1 MRSRPDRSISLL
13 VSIALTVAIVAPSG
27 VASASSASG
36 TGRFTASRRAAVASG
51 DTEHKGS
58 RFPVKART
66 FGTSGAPTPSVADAG
81 LPGAAADTTILVD
94 PLAPSIPGEL
104 VVALDSVVFAASS
117 ERALEARGATVEK
130 LKGDSAALLVKTPV
144 GVSDPVFTEVA
155 EDAPGV
161 AWVQP
166 NYIYRATYTP
176 SDPLYGSGSSGQW
189 GLRRIG
195 APAAWDVTRGDARV
209 VVAVVDTGV
218 DYTHPDLAS
227 QVDTAN
233 DWDFIN
239 GDSNAMDDHGHG
251 THVSGIIAATMDNGV
266 GGVGVAPQVRILPVK
281 VLDSKGS
288 GDTFG
293 VSAGIRYAADN
304 GARII
309 NLSLAGPSDASM
321 GSAVAYA
328 QSRGCVVIAAAGN
341 DGSSGGASYPA
352 RYSGV
357 IGVGAT
363 TSTDAHASFSNWG
376 TGVDIAAPGVNILS
390 TLPTALYPSGYGSWS
405 GTSMATPFVAGV
417 AALVMSANATTN
429 PDVVIPRLLST
440 AQDLG
445 YPDYFG
451 NGLVRADLAVEGP
464 VTDPDSEIPGVPLVS
479 SPVTGTLDWV
489 SDRDDVYSIYLSTGQ
504 TLEASMTGS
513 PYPGTDFDLALYP
526 PDAAGLEDTA
536 SIVAGSW
543 SPGSAEHFAYTAPVG
558 GEYYLDVSAFR
569 GAGSY
574 TLRWKRGGVSD
585 DNIPGIALPASPV
598 NGTLDQSGDEFDVYH
613 VDLIAGEQ
621 LSVEMAGPPT
631 ADYDLWLFAPG
642 STSIYTDAPLAT
654 RESTAAVETMRYV
667 AKTSGIYYL
676 AVRAWEGSGPYQM
689 DWVVD
694 PYSPDDNIPG
704 VAIPPSSFE
713 ATVGG
718 LADDDDV
725 YKVFLQAGQSLAVTV
740 TTEPQPGPDPY
751 PWLFLYPPTAT
762 DVELDAGST
771 LEGYSAD
778 GFGLNY
784 FSHVA
789 TSTGYF
795 YVDLYS
801 LGDPVGYTLEWRRS
815 TNADNNIPGAPAPA
829 SPVDGELGVS
839 TDTDDVYRIHAHAGQ
854 WISASMD
861 AWPAEGTTTTD
872 FDLYLYPPGS
882 TSTTSTPL
890 AVSDGGVYP
899 KSFALKAPTSGDYYL
914 QAHAFAGEGTYSLSW
929 FVRSFATVYKP
940 VAPSKVTHSHHF
952 TVYGYVAPRHTR
964 DTYLVWLKFYK
975 RDSHGVYV
983 FHNSVRARR
992 YYYSSTKTKYKASV
1006 SLPHKGAW
1014 RVRAMHRDRGLPDV
1028 YSVYDYITV
1037 R

>member
-27 VASASSASG
+27 VASASSTSG

-51 DTEHKGS
+51 DTGHKGS

-66 FGTSGAPTPSVADAG
+66 FGTSGASAPSVAGVG
-81 LPGAAADTTILVD
+81 LLGAAADTTILVD

-117 ERALEARGATVEK
+117 ERALEARGATVER

-176 SDPLYGSGSSGQW
+176 GDPKYSQQW
-189 GLRRIG
+189 GLRRTG
-195 APAAWDVTRGDARV
+195 APAAWDVTRGDAGV

-321 GSAVAYA
+321 RSAVAYA
-328 QSRGCVVIAAAGN
+328 QGQGCVVVAAAGN
-341 DGSSGGASYPA
+341 DDSSEGASYPA
-352 RYSGV
+352 RYTDV
-357 IGVGAT
+357 VGVGAT
-363 TSTDAHASFSNWG
+363 TSGNAHASFSNYG
-376 TGVDIAAPGVNILS
+376 TGVDVSAPGVNILS
-390 TLPTALYPSGYGSWS
+390 TLPIAIEPSGYASWN
-405 GTSMATPFVAGV
+405 GTSMATPFVSGV
-417 AALVMSANATTN
+417 AALVMSVDPGMSAGA
-429 PDVVIPRLLST
+429 VIQRVLST

-445 YPDYFG
+445 DPGFDQVFG
-451 NGLVRADLAVEGP
+451 YGLVRADLAVEGLE
-464 VTDPDSEIPGVPLVS
+464 TDPDDQIPGAELVS
-479 SPVTGTLDWV
+479 SPATGTLDAAT
-489 SDRDDVYSIYLSTGQ
+489 DRHDVYNIYLSAGQ

-513 PYPGTDFDLALYP
+513 PGTDFDLALYP

-543 SPGSAEHFAYTAPVG
+543 SQGSAEHFAYTAPVG
-558 GEYYLDVSAFR
+558 GEYSLDVSAWS
-569 GAGSY
+569 GTGSY
-574 TLRWKRGGVSD
+574 TLGWKRGGVSD
-585 DNIPGIALPASPV
+585 DNIPGVALPPTPV
-598 NGTLDQSGDEFDVYH
+598 NGTLNKSTDEYDVYH
-613 VDLIAGEQ
+613 LDLTAGEQ
-621 LSVEMAGPPT
+621 LSVEMADPPT
-631 ADYDLWLFAPG
+631 ADYDLLLFGPEA
-642 STSIYTDAPLAT
+642 TSILDEPIAS
-654 RESTAAVETMRYV
+654 RESTQPVEIMRYV
-667 AKTSGIYYL
+667 AKTSGTYYL
-676 AVRAWEGSGPYQM
+676 AVYDFRGSGPYQL

-704 VAIPPSSFE
+704 IAMPPSSFE

-725 YKVFLQAGQSLAVTV
+725 YKVFLQAGQSLDVTV
-740 TTEPQPGPDPY
+740 TTEPQPDPY
-751 PWLFLYPPTAT
+751 YPYLFLYPPTAT
-762 DVELDAGST
+762 DVEMDADST
-771 LEGYSAD
+771 LEGWYASD
-778 GFGLNY
+778 GVNY

-801 LGDPVGYTLEWRRS
+801 LGDPVGYTVEWS
-815 TNADNNIPGAPAPA
+815 TSSRADDNLPGVPA
-829 SPVDGELGVS
+829 SLSPVHGGLGVS

-854 WISASMD
+854 WISASLTGSPS
-861 AWPAEGTTTTD
+861 APATTTD

-914 QAHAFAGEGTYSLSW
+914 QAHAFAGEGTYSLAWS
-929 FVRSFATVYKP
+929 VRSFATVYKP
-940 VAPSKVTHSHHF
+940 VALSRVTHGYHF
-952 TVYGYVAPRHTR
+952 TVYGYVAPRHAR
-964 DTYLVWLKFYK
+964 GTYLVWLKFYK

-1014 RVRAMHRDRGLPDV
+1014 RVRAMHSDSDLPDV